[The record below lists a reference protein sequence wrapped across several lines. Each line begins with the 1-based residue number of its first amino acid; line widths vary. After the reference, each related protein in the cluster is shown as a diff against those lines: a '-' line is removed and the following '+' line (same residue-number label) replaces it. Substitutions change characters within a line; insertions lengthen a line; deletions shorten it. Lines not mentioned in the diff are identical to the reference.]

1 MSGLN
6 GPGAN
11 LQVQPPRT
19 VSEVHA
25 AWCVTSLMPECHCI
39 KTVWITDRI
48 NMFNAGTQQIPQ
60 TIEPFYAIASGVN
73 VAPAA

>member
-1 MSGLN
+1 LSGLN

-19 VSEVHA
+19 VSEAHA
-25 AWCVTSLMPECHCI
+25 AWRITSLMPECHCI

-60 TIEPFYAIASGVN
+60 TIEPFYAIASGTIF
-73 VAPAA
+73 ARSA